1 MAATE
6 PCVIILAAPSG
17 SGKTSL
23 AKRLL
28 EYFPGA
34 FFSVSATTRPPRDH
48 ERSGVHYNFISA
60 EAFRDAISAGELLE
74 YEEVY
79 PDCFYGTLRSE
90 VERSSPQTPI
100 LLDIDVIGATKVKA
114 EYGDRCLALFVKA
127 PSLAEL
133 EKRLIDR
140 GTETDQS
147 LQIRIEKASLELTFA
162 DEFDHVIVND
172 RLNRA
177 AEEMIQVVKAFL
189 DSL

>member
-1 MAATE
+1 MAETE
-6 PCVIILAAPSG
+6 PCIIILAAPSG
-17 SGKTSL
+17 SGKTSM

-34 FFSVSATTRPPRDH
+34 FFSVSASTRPPRDH
-48 ERSGVHYNFISA
+48 EKDGVHYHFISA
-60 EAFRDAISAGELLE
+60 EAFRDAISADELLE

-79 PDCFYGTLRSE
+79 PDCYYGTLRSE
-90 VERSSPQTPI
+90 VARSSPETPI
-100 LLDIDVIGATKVKA
+100 LLDIDVVGATKVK
-114 EYGDRCLALFVKA
+114 EEFGDRCLALFVQT

-133 EKRLIDR
+133 EKRLIER

-147 LQIRIEKASLELTFA
+147 LQTRIEKASLELTFA
-162 DEFDHVIVND
+162 DEFDYVIVND

-177 AEEMIQVVKAFL
+177 AEEMIQIVTAYL